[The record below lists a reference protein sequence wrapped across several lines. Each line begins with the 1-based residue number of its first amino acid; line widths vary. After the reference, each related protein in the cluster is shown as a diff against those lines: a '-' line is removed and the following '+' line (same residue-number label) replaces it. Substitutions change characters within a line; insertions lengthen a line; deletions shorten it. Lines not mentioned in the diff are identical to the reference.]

1 MGEDDAGKEVAAFF
15 SPLQEGVI
23 RVLTVRHGMGHHNTW
38 GTLGSVLHEDA
49 KVNYCGKAQADVVG
63 DFLRTSGITCALD
76 LVVVSPFA
84 RALQTACLL
93 LTTAI
98 GAAPDPERA
107 LRAKHY
113 DYRVE
118 PVPSKPQLLKTIVQ
132 PLCAEQTMVI
142 SHLGRGNRGLYA
154 DEVPDDVA
162 AMRYRIGCCLL
173 SSCRYRGRVETCRVV
188 GSIADK
194 LLEHSEFCMFDFG
207 ELSRYCDTCGV
218 MSKHPRSRGKWWHH
232 GPDSSESED
241 SFRRRCVNLRQWLGD
256 LSSGGARRVLMVSHG
271 GVMEEAFACPA
282 TPPNCGFV
290 VCDVWP
296 CGATLRVSACEWV
309 KGQRPAA
316 R

>member
-1 MGEDDAGKEVAAFF
+1 
-15 SPLQEGVI
+15 
-23 RVLTVRHGMGHHNTW
+23 MGHHNTW

-142 SHLGRGNRGLYA
+142 SHLGRGNR
-154 DEVPDDVA
+154 
-162 AMRYRIGCCLL
+162 
-173 SSCRYRGRVETCRVV
+173 